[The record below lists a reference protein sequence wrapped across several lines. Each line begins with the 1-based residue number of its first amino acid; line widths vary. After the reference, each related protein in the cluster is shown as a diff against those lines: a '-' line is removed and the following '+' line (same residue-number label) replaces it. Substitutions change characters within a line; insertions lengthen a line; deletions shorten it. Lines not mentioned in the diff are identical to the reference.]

1 MFFIF
6 RVMCILQ
13 MGGDEHPS
21 LFYGLVTESALKVD
35 SDMVRHWCLLVTQ
48 YLYSVS
54 PFPKRSRQWKKWKM
68 LLLRRISCSEE
79 DGEETINRRR
89 PIGSSVYCFEIYYI
103 SIAFFP

>member
-48 YLYSVS
+48 YLYSIS

-68 LLLRRISCSEE
+68 LLLRRISSSEE